1 MSVQEISPCLPLLFR
16 EILPPMTRMTTNHGR
31 YAVKK
36 PTTPGSPSE
45 SALSGQ
51 PQGERL
57 TDMFARSISY
67 LRISLTDHCN
77 LRCLY
82 CTPQEGRIKLASEE
96 LLRYEEILRVV
107 RLAVSLGIEKVRL
120 TGGEPLVRR
129 DVLPFIKALAEIPGL
144 TDIRLTT
151 NGVLLADHAEALQK
165 AGISK
170 LNISLDTL
178 RPERFRQITGVD
190 AFARVWA
197 GISKAR
203 ELGFSPIKLNVV
215 ALKGV
220 NDDEFIDFARLTLT
234 EPLQIRFIEF
244 MPIGASALWDKGKYI
259 SSQGIMELIRP
270 LGPLEPVPAKRMDGP
285 ARIYRFAEA
294 AGSIGFISPISHHFC
309 DRCNR
314 LRLTS
319 EGRLRSC
326 LLSDQETD
334 LREKLRSGATDAEI
348 RELII
353 AAILN
358 KPKGHAISADGEG
371 NCHGQMSR
379 IGG

>member
-1 MSVQEISPCLPLLFR
+1 
-16 EILPPMTRMTTNHGR
+16 MTTDPGQ
-31 YAVKK
+31 YAVK
-36 PTTPGSPSE
+36 PQANLGSPSE
-45 SALSGQ
+45 SGLFDQ
-51 PQGERL
+51 PRGERL

-77 LRCLY
+77 LRCQY
-82 CTPQEGRIKLASEE
+82 CTPQVGRVKLANEE

-129 DVLPFIKALAEIPGL
+129 DVLSFIKALAEIPGL

-178 RPERFRQITGVD
+178 RPERFRQITGID

-215 ALKGV
+215 ALRGV
-220 NDDEFIDFARLTLT
+220 NDDEFIDFARMTLA

-244 MPIGASALWDKGKYI
+244 MPIGTSAFWDKGKYI
-259 SSQGIMELIRP
+259 SSQGIMELVKP
-270 LGPLEPVPAKRMDGP
+270 LGALEPVPAQRMDGP

-294 AGSIGFISPISHHFC
+294 VGSVGFISPISHHFC
-309 DRCNR
+309 DQCNR

-326 LLSDQETD
+326 LLSDRETD
-334 LREKLRSGATDAEI
+334 LKVRLRNGATDDEI
-348 RELII
+348 RGLIV

-358 KPKGHAISADGEG
+358 KPKGHDISPDGVG

>member
-1 MSVQEISPCLPLLFR
+1 LEGFSLFAASFTK
-16 EILPPMTRMTTNHGR
+16 ILPMTNMTTKHGQ
-31 YAVKK
+31 YEVKK
-36 PTTPGSPSE
+36 SKFSELSSE
-45 SALSGQ
+45 SGLLGQ
-51 PQGERL
+51 SQGERL
-57 TDMFARSISY
+57 TDMFSRSISY

-77 LRCLY
+77 LRCQY
-82 CTPQEGRIKLASEE
+82 CSPQEGQVKLTSEE
-96 LLRYEEILRVV
+96 LLSYEEILRVV
-107 RLAVSLGIEKVRL
+107 RIAVSLGIEKVRL

-129 DVLPFIKALAEIPGL
+129 DVLTFIKALAEIPGL
-144 TDIRLTT
+144 NDIRLTT
-151 NGVLLADHAEALQK
+151 NGVLLADYAEALQE

-178 RPERFRQITGVD
+178 RPERFQQITGVD

-197 GISKAR
+197 GINKVR
-203 ELGFSPIKLNVV
+203 ELGFSPIKLNIV

-244 MPIGASALWDKGKYI
+244 MPIGASALWDKKKYV
-259 SSQGIMELIRP
+259 SSQGIMELLKP
-270 LGPLEPVPAKRMDGP
+270 LGKLEPVPARRMDGP
-285 ARIYRFAEA
+285 ARIFRLAEA
-294 AGSIGFISPISHHFC
+294 VGSVGFISPISHHFC

-334 LREKLRSGATDAEI
+334 LKERLRNGATDEEI
-348 RELII
+348 KELII

-358 KPKGHAISADGEG
+358 KPRGHTISTEGAG

>member
-1 MSVQEISPCLPLLFR
+1 M
-16 EILPPMTRMTTNHGR
+16 
-31 YAVKK
+31 
-36 PTTPGSPSE
+36 
-45 SALSGQ
+45 
-51 PQGERL
+51 
-57 TDMFARSISY
+57 TDMFSRSISY

-77 LRCLY
+77 LRCQY
-82 CTPQEGRIKLASEE
+82 CTPQEGRIKLANEE
-96 LLRYEEILRVV
+96 LLSYEEILRVAS
-107 RLAVSLGIEKVRL
+107 LAVSLGIEKVRL

-129 DVLPFIKALAEIPGL
+129 DVLSFIKTLAKIPGL
-144 TDIRLTT
+144 NDIRLTT
-151 NGVLLADHAEALQK
+151 NGVLLADYAEALQE

-178 RPERFRQITGVD
+178 RPDRFRQITGVD

-197 GISKAR
+197 GISKVK
-203 ELGFSPIKLNVV
+203 EMGFSPIKLNVV
-215 ALKGV
+215 AMKGV
-220 NDDEFIDFARLTLT
+220 NDDEFIDIARLSIT

-244 MPIGASALWDKGKYI
+244 MPIGASSTWDKGKYI
-259 SSQGIMELIRP
+259 SSQGIMEILKP

-285 ARIYRFAEA
+285 ARVYRFAGA
-294 AGSIGFISPISHHFC
+294 SGSVGFISPISHHFC

-326 LLSDQETD
+326 LLSDKETD
-334 LREKLRSGATDAEI
+334 LKGSLRDGATDEEI

-358 KPKGHAISADGEG
+358 KPKGHTISADSGG
-371 NCHGQMSR
+371 SCHGQMSR

>member
-1 MSVQEISPCLPLLFR
+1 MNQP
-16 EILPPMTRMTTNHGR
+16 
-31 YAVKK
+31 A
-36 PTTPGSPSE
+36 TPGISSE
-45 SALSGQ
+45 PTLSGQ
-51 PQGERL
+51 PQKELL

-77 LRCLY
+77 LRCQY
-82 CTPQEGRIKLASEE
+82 CTPQEGRVKLANEE

-107 RLAVSLGIEKVRL
+107 RIAVSLGIEKVRL

-129 DVLPFIKALAEIPGL
+129 DVLSFIKGLAEIPGL

-151 NGVLLADHAEALQK
+151 NGVLLAEHAEALQM
-165 AGISK
+165 AGINK

-190 AFARVWA
+190 AFAKVWD

-244 MPIGASALWDKGKYI
+244 MPIGASGMWDKGKYI
-259 SSQGIMELIRP
+259 SSAEIMELLKP
-270 LGPLEPVPAKRMDGP
+270 LGALEPVPARRMDGP
-285 ARIYRFAEA
+285 ARIYRFPEA
-294 AGSIGFISPISHHFC
+294 VGSVGFISPISHHFC

-334 LREKLRSGATDAEI
+334 LKQRLRSGATDEEI
-348 RELII
+348 RDLIV
-353 AAILN
+353 ATILN
-358 KPKGHAISADGEG
+358 KPKGHTILPDGG
-371 NCHGQMSR
+371 GSCHGQMSR

>member
-1 MSVQEISPCLPLLFR
+1 
-16 EILPPMTRMTTNHGR
+16 MTNNNGQ
-31 YAVKK
+31 YAVNQ
-36 PTTPGSPSE
+36 PATPGISSE
-45 SALSGQ
+45 PNLSGQ
-51 PQGERL
+51 PTKELL

-77 LRCLY
+77 LRCQY
-82 CTPQEGRIKLASEE
+82 CTPQEGQVKLANEE

-107 RLAVSLGIEKVRL
+107 RIAVSLGIEKVRL

-129 DVLPFIKALAEIPGL
+129 NVLSFIKDLGEIPGL

-151 NGVLLADHAEALQK
+151 NGVLLAEHAEALQM
-165 AGISK
+165 AGINK

-178 RPERFRQITGVD
+178 RPERFLQITGVD
-190 AFARVWA
+190 AFAKVWG
-197 GISKAR
+197 GISRAR

-244 MPIGASALWDKGKYI
+244 MPIGASGMWDKEKYI
-259 SSQGIMELIRP
+259 SSGEIMELLKP
-270 LGPLEPVPAKRMDGP
+270 VGSLEPVPARRMDGP

-294 AGSIGFISPISHHFC
+294 VGSVGFISPISHHFC

-334 LREKLRSGATDAEI
+334 LKEKLRGGATDEEI
-348 RELII
+348 RDLIV
-353 AAILN
+353 ATILN
-358 KPKGHAISADGEG
+358 KPKGHTILPDGG
-371 NCHGQMSR
+371 GSCHGQMSR

>member
-1 MSVQEISPCLPLLFR
+1 
-16 EILPPMTRMTTNHGR
+16 
-31 YAVKK
+31 
-36 PTTPGSPSE
+36 
-45 SALSGQ
+45 
-51 PQGERL
+51 
-57 TDMFARSISY
+57 MFARSISY

-77 LRCLY
+77 LRCRY
-82 CTPQEGRIKLASEE
+82 CSPQEGQIKLANEE

-107 RLAVSLGIEKVRL
+107 RIAVSLGIEKVRL

-129 DVLPFIKALAEIPGL
+129 EVLTFIKALAEIPGL
-144 TDIRLTT
+144 SDIRLTT
-151 NGVLLADHAEALQK
+151 NGVLLAEHAEALQQ

-215 ALKGV
+215 ALRGV

-234 EPLQIRFIEF
+234 ESLQVRFIEF
-244 MPIGASALWDKGKYI
+244 MPIGSSGLWEKGKFI
-259 SSQGIMELIRP
+259 SSQEIMERIKP
-270 LGPLEPVPAKRMDGP
+270 LGPLEPVSATHMDGP

-294 AGSIGFISPISHHFC
+294 VGSVGFISPISHHFC

-334 LREKLRSGATDAEI
+334 LKERLRNGASDADV
-348 RELII
+348 RALIV
-353 AAILN
+353 AAILD
-358 KPKGHAISADGEG
+358 KPKGHVLSANGEG

>member
-1 MSVQEISPCLPLLFR
+1 
-16 EILPPMTRMTTNHGR
+16 
-31 YAVKK
+31 
-36 PTTPGSPSE
+36 
-45 SALSGQ
+45 
-51 PQGERL
+51 
-57 TDMFARSISY
+57 MFARSISY

-77 LRCLY
+77 LRCQY
-82 CTPQEGRIKLASEE
+82 CTPQEGRIKLANEE

-107 RLAVSLGIEKVRL
+107 RLAVSLGIKKVRL

-129 DVLPFIKALAEIPGL
+129 EVLTFIKALAEIPGL
-144 TDIRLTT
+144 KDIRLTT
-151 NGVLLADHAEALQK
+151 NGVLLADHAEALQD

-178 RPERFRQITGVD
+178 RPERFRQITGFD

-197 GISKAR
+197 GISRAR

-244 MPIGASALWDKGKYI
+244 MPIGDSNIWDKGKYI
-259 SSQGIMELIRP
+259 SSKGIMELLKP
-270 LGPLEPVPAKRMDGP
+270 LGSLEPVTAKHMDGP
-285 ARIYRFAEA
+285 ARIFRFAGA
-294 AGSIGFISPISHHFC
+294 VGSLGFISPISHHFC

-334 LREKLRSGATDAEI
+334 LRESLRNGTTDEEI
-348 RELII
+348 KALIV

-358 KPKGHAISADGEG
+358 KPKGHTISPDSAGD
-371 NCHGQMSR
+371 CHGQMSR